1 MVLKLEREDFRREDL
16 SNSEEK
22 KEKKSFFLSFFLKPF
37 PRVVRFGVEV
47 EEDVSSCHVN
57 VQSVKLNSTCRNP
70 GVIQRRV
77 HRMFR

>member
-16 SNSEEK
+16 SNSEK
-22 KEKKSFFLSFFLKPF
+22 KKKRFFLFFLKPF